1 MLIQPLDRVALKQ
14 RFDQAIPFRHI
25 VIDDFLDPEFA
36 KSVAKAYPTFDEAIE
51 QGFAFNFV
59 NERKKVQICDS
70 ARFPA
75 PVAELHRALVSPAFL
90 ADLEYITGI
99 PKLMADPALLGGGMH
114 VTGPHGRLDVHLD
127 FNYSEENDWF
137 RRLNILIYLNPE
149 WDERWGGEV
158 ELWDREV
165 KVCHQSL
172 VPILNRC
179 VLFET
184 SDISYH
190 GVAPVRCPADCIRQS
205 FAAYY
210 YTKEAPAG
218 WDGTEHN
225 TVFRGRPEERLRKYL
240 LMPAAE
246 LRDSIVERARQA
258 KRAVRSLLRGPP
270 DTTR

>member
-14 RFDQAIPFRHI
+14 RFDEAIPFRHI
-25 VIDDFLDPEFA
+25 VIDDFLDPDFA
-36 KSVAKAYPTFDEAIE
+36 RTVANAYPTFDEAIE

-75 PVAELHRALVSPAFL
+75 PVAELHRALVSPDFL

-99 PKLMADPALLGGGMH
+99 PKLMADPKLLGGGIH

-127 FNYSEENDWF
+127 FNYSEENDWY

-172 VPILNRC
+172 APILNRC

-184 SDISYH
+184 SDISFH
-190 GVAPVRCPADCIRQS
+190 GVRPLVCPPEMVRKS
-205 FAAYY
+205 FAAYW
-210 YTKEAPAG
+210 YTKEPPPGWNGKTFSTVFKARPGEWMSGLVLAPA
-218 WDGTEHN
+218 EKAIRN
-225 TVFRGRPEERLRKYL
+225 TRQRLR
-240 LMPAAE
+240 E
-246 LRDSIVERARQA
+246 LKKSALSKTRPPRD
-258 KRAVRSLLRGPP
+258 
-270 DTTR
+270 

>member
-1 MLIQPLDRVALKQ
+1 MLIQPFDRVALKQ

-25 VIDDFLDPEFA
+25 VIDDFLDPDFA
-36 KSVAKAYPTFDEAIE
+36 KSVADAYPTFDEAIE

-75 PVAELHRALVSPAFL
+75 PVAELHRALVSPTFL

-99 PKLMADPALLGGGMH
+99 PNLMADPALLGGGMH

-127 FNYSEENDWF
+127 FNYSEENDWY

-172 VPILNRC
+172 APILNRC

-184 SDISYH
+184 SDISFH
-190 GVAPVRCPADCIRQS
+190 GVRPLVCPPDMVRKS
-205 FAAYY
+205 FAAYW
-210 YTKEAPAG
+210 YTKEPPPNWNGETFSTVFKARPGEWMSGLVLAPAEKAIRS
-218 WDGTEHN
+218 T
-225 TVFRGRPEERLRKYL
+225 RQRLRALKKSAL
-240 LMPAAE
+240 SRTRRP
-246 LRDSIVERARQA
+246 RD
-258 KRAVRSLLRGPP
+258 
-270 DTTR
+270 

>member
-1 MLIQPLDRVALKQ
+1 MLIQPFDRVALKQ
-14 RFDQAIPFRHI
+14 RFDRAIPFRHV
-25 VIDDFLDPEFA
+25 VIDDFLDPAFA
-36 KSVAKAYPTFDEAIE
+36 KAVANTYPTFDEAIA

-75 PVAELHRALVSPAFL
+75 PVTELHRALASPAFL
-90 ADLEYITGI
+90 ADLEYISGTAR
-99 PKLMADPALLGGGMH
+99 LLADPALLGGGMH

-137 RRLNILIYLNPE
+137 RRLNILIYLNPD

-165 KVCHQSL
+165 KVCHHSL
-172 VPILNRC
+172 APILNRC

-184 SDISYH
+184 SDVSFH
-190 GVAPVRCPADCIRQS
+190 GVRPLVCPPDKVRKS

-210 YTKEAPAG
+210 YTKEPTPG
-218 WDGTEHN
+218 WSGETFN
-225 TVFRGRPEERLRKYL
+225 TVFKARPGEWLSGLLLAPAEKLYRRARKRLRALKTR
-240 LMPAAE
+240 PTSKSRST
-246 LRDSIVERARQA
+246 RD
-258 KRAVRSLLRGPP
+258 
-270 DTTR
+270 